1 MQGSVRHKFNGSV
14 YEVECPQILPK
25 SIFEAAL
32 PNNHLSFLAKI
43 PQIWESKPLSE
54 LTTLLAVLWLTRDAC
69 LRPVCPR
76 LSRWWWWWWGG
87 GPVIINFDVPNPQ
100 VNLFSPPCSHSEFEL
115 ARTIDSEV
123 RKLENDWNTARV
135 LELEV
140 GDTPSIRRNQAL
152 CESGA

>member
-1 MQGSVRHKFNGSV
+1 MADARRMSSSS
-14 YEVECPQILPK
+14 LP
-25 SIFEAAL
+25 
-32 PNNHLSFLAKI
+32 
-43 PQIWESKPLSE
+43 
-54 LTTLLAVLWLTRDAC
+54 TTFAVVVVL
-69 LRPVCPR
+69 
-76 LSRWWWWWWGG
+76 GG
-87 GPVIINFDVPNPQ
+87 HVIINFDVPNPQ